1 MKHRYLEVTY
11 RKGKPIAAY
20 LYLPRELGRKAIRT
34 EDAGHGFRIDYDHLD
49 APLGIE
55 ITAPSLATVERLNE
69 IMQRLG
75 LQPLPS
81 QDWAP
86 LQAA

>member
-11 RKGKPIAAY
+11 RKGRPIAAY
-20 LYLPRELGRKAIRT
+20 LYFPRELESRAVRT
-34 EDAGHGFRIDYDHLD
+34 EDAGQGFRIDYDQEGR
-49 APLGIE
+49 PLGVE
-55 ITAPSLATVERLNE
+55 ITAPSLATAARLDE

-75 LQPLPS
+75 QTPLHS
-81 QDWAP
+81 GEWAP

>member
-20 LYLPRELGRKAIRT
+20 LYLPRKVGSKAVRT
-34 EDAGHGFRIDYDHLD
+34 EDAGQGIRIDYDHLD

-55 ITAPSLATVERLNE
+55 ITAPSLATMEQLNE
-69 IMQRLG
+69 TMQRLG
-75 LQPLPS
+75 LPPLQTQEWS
-81 QDWAP
+81 P